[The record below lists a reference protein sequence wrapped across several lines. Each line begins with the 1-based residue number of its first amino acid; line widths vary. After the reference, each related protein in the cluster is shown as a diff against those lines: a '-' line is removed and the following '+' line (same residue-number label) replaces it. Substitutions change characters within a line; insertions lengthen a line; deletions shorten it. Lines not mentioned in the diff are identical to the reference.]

1 MYEDIER
8 EEPLPS
14 PGARIPSVRVNNDV
28 RNELVRRFNVDWSRK
43 RDLLSRKYGHSIGPF
58 NVRQYWLMTV

>member
-14 PGARIPSVRVNNDV
+14 PGARIPSARVDNYVRD
-28 RNELVRRFNVDWSRK
+28 ELVRRFNVD
-43 RDLLSRKYGHSIGPF
+43 
-58 NVRQYWLMTV
+58 

>member
-8 EEPLPS
+8 AEPLPS

-28 RNELVRRFNVDWSRK
+28 RDELVRRFNVD
-43 RDLLSRKYGHSIGPF
+43 
-58 NVRQYWLMTV
+58 

>member
-8 EEPLPS
+8 TEPLPS

-28 RNELVRRFNVDWSRK
+28 RNELVRRFNIDWSRK

-58 NVRQYWLMTV
+58 NVRQHWLTTV